1 MFSYKETKRAI
12 SRPFLLADVAL
23 AELAALLT
31 EAALG
36 ALAESLLADEV
47 DRVLAEGVLLVD
59 SLHILPHFSD
69 RFDRCF
75 IFTLHIHYSIFL

>member
-1 MFSYKETKRAI
+1 MFSYKEMKRAI

-36 ALAESLLADEV
+36 ALVESLLTDEV

-59 SLHILPHFSD
+59 SLHDFLHFSD
-69 RFDRCF
+69 RFDRLF
-75 IFTLHIHYSIFL
+75 AFTLHIHYTIFI

>member
-36 ALAESLLADEV
+36 ALAESLLTDKV
-47 DRVLAEGVLLVD
+47 DRVLAESVLLVD
-59 SLHILPHFSD
+59 SLHNLPHFSN

>member
-1 MFSYKETKRAI
+1 MFFYKENEKGDF
-12 SRPFLLADVAL
+12 RPFLLADVAL
-23 AELAALLT
+23 AELAGLLT

-36 ALAESLLADEV
+36 ALAKSLLTDEV

-59 SLHILPHFSD
+59 SLHNLPHFSD

-75 IFTLHIHYSIFL
+75 IFTLHIHYSIFI

>member
-1 MFSYKETKRAI
+1 MFFYKEIKRAI
-12 SRPFLLADVAL
+12 LRPFLLAGVAL
-23 AELAALLT
+23 AELAGLLT

-36 ALAESLLADEV
+36 ALVESLLADEV

-59 SLHILPHFSD
+59 SLHNLPHFSD

-75 IFTLHIHYSIFL
+75 IFTLHIHYTIFL